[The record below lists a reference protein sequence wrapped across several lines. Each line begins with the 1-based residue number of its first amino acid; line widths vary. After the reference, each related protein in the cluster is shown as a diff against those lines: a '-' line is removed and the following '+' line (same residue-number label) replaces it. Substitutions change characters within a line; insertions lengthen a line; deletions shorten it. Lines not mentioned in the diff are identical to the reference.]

1 MVHRSRLHVLLG
13 VLLWVVFGYYWYLVV
28 QRPIT
33 DHTRVALMA
42 VGSIVAA
49 ISLFLAMWVNH
60 NTRIARKLGRRKKRV
75 SSVALP
81 ETDFL
86 GRTFVASSHEQL
98 VAAPFVEVH
107 IIEMW
112 DSQGSSEQKVFRVSD
127 ALSG

>member
-1 MVHRSRLHVLLG
+1 
-13 VLLWVVFGYYWYLVV
+13 VVFGYYWYLVV